1 MGLNAFR
8 GNHQPGTLNLPGA
21 NSEPDPNRLTALTE
35 QHIRKSMA
43 VKEALTGTCREI
55 LPAMAAA
62 VAHAFT
68 QRGRLFIFGNGGSAA
83 DAQHIAAEF
92 VNRLQR
98 ERAPLPAMALTVDT
112 SILTAIS
119 NDYRFED
126 VFSRQLAAFGQR
138 GDAVLGISTSGR
150 SGNVMHALEW
160 ARENGLGTLGFAG
173 DAKTEMDDLCDTILH
188 VPSRVT
194 QFIQESHIMA
204 GHILCALVE
213 EILFG
218 PAD

>member
-1 MGLNAFR
+1 
-8 GNHQPGTLNLPGA
+8 
-21 NSEPDPNRLTALTE
+21 
-35 QHIRKSMA
+35 MA
-43 VKEALTGTCREI
+43 VKEASIGTCCEI
-55 LPAMAAA
+55 LPAMAMIIADSFA
-62 VAHAFT
+62 
-68 QRGRLFIFGNGGSAA
+68 RNGRLFLFGNGGSAA

-126 VFSRQLAAFGQR
+126 VFSRQLAAFGQP
-138 GDAVLGISTSGR
+138 GDTVLGISTSGR
-150 SGNVMHALEW
+150 SGNIIGALGW
-160 ARENGLGTLGFAG
+160 ARKNGLGTLGFAG
-173 DAKTEMDDLCDTILH
+173 GAGTNMDDLCDTILH
-188 VPSRVT
+188 VPSSVT

-213 EILFG
+213 EILLG